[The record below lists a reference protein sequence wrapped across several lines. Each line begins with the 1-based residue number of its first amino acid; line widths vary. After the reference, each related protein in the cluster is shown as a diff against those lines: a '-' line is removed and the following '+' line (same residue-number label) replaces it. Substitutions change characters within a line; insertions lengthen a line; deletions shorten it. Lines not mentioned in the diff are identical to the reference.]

1 MPLLLTDEQTMLRD
15 TARGFIADNASL
27 RQLRK
32 LRDDNDTTG
41 FSWGLWKQFSEIGFT
56 GILIPESEGG
66 LGLGAVE
73 VGIVLEAIGYNL
85 SLSPFL
91 ATAVGAVEALK
102 AGSAAQRNQWFPAIL
117 GGDAIVTLAIDEGTK
132 HRPASIALKAERFSN
147 GFRLNGVKRFVAH
160 GHIADL
166 LIVAA
171 RTSGNPGEE
180 RGITMFAVKRDAP
193 ALTIDVERLVDASLV
208 SRIAFDGAEVGEDAV
223 IGDIDGGWEHLS
235 QLLTKVRTAAAAELL
250 GVGSGAADMTIG
262 YLKER
267 KQFGTLIGTFQAL
280 QHRAS
285 HLYAEIDVARAA
297 VLKAQ
302 QLIDVKHASADRAS
316 MVAKAIAGVAA
327 TLAVQEGVQLHGG
340 IGMTDEHNIGFFMK
354 RARVVAETFGDT
366 DFLADAL
373 ARASGY

>member
-1 MPLLLTDEQTMLRD
+1 MSLLLTDEQTMLRD
-15 TARGFIADNASL
+15 TARGFIADNASV
-27 RQLRK
+27 QHLRK
-32 LRDDNDTTG
+32 LRDTNDPTG
-41 FSWGLWKQFSEIGFT
+41 FSRDLWKQFSEIGFT
-56 GILIPESEGG
+56 GILIPETEDG

-73 VGIVLEAIGYNL
+73 AGIVLEAIGYNL
-85 SLSPFL
+85 APSPFL

-102 AGSAAQRNQWFPAIL
+102 AGSPAQRSRWFPEIL
-117 GGDAIVTLAIDEGTK
+117 AGDAIVALAIDEGTK
-132 HRPASIALKAERFSN
+132 HRPASIALKAERSKG

-171 RTSGNPGEE
+171 RTSGSAGEE
-180 RGITMFAVKRDAP
+180 HGITMFAIKPDTP
-193 ALTIDVERLVDASLV
+193 GLTIEVERLVDASLV
-208 SRIAFDGAEVGEDAV
+208 SRIAFNGTEVGEDAV
-223 IGDIDGGWEHLS
+223 IGDVDGGWENLS
-235 QLLTKVRTAAAAELL
+235 QLLTKIRTAAAAELI

-267 KQFGTLIGTFQAL
+267 SQFGALIGSFQAL

-302 QLIDVKHASADRAS
+302 QLIDAKHATAERAS
-316 MVAKAIAGVAA
+316 MVAKAVTGLAA
-327 TLAVQEGVQLHGG
+327 TLAVQEGIQMHGG
-340 IGMTDEHNIGFFMK
+340 IGMTDEHNIGFYMK
-354 RARVVAETFGDT
+354 RARVVAETYGDA

-373 ARASGY
+373 ACAAGY

>member
-27 RQLRK
+27 QHLRK
-32 LRDDNDTTG
+32 LRDTNDPTG
-41 FSWGLWKQFSEIGFT
+41 FSRDLWKQFSELGFT
-56 GILIPESEGG
+56 GILIPEAEGG

-73 VGIVLEAIGYNL
+73 AGIVLEAIGYNL
-85 SLSPFL
+85 SSSPFL
-91 ATAVGAVEALK
+91 ATAVGGVEALK
-102 AGSAAQRNQWFPAIL
+102 AGSAVQRDQWFPAIL
-117 GGDAIVTLAIDEGTK
+117 GGDAIVALAIDEGTK
-132 HRPASIALKAERFSN
+132 HRPASIALKAERSGN

-171 RTSGNPGEE
+171 RTSGEPGEE
-180 RGITMFAVKRDAP
+180 RGITMFAVKPDTA
-193 ALTIDVERLVDASLV
+193 ALTIGVERLVDSSLA

-223 IGDIDGGWEHLS
+223 IGDIDGGWELLS
-235 QLLTKVRTAAAAELL
+235 QLLAVVRTAAAVELI
-250 GVGSGAADMTIG
+250 GVASGAADMTVG

-267 KQFGTLIGTFQAL
+267 KQFGALIGSFQAL
-280 QHRAS
+280 QHRAA

-302 QLIDVKHASADRAS
+302 QLIDAKHASADRAA
-316 MVAKAIAGVAA
+316 MVAKAAAGLAA

-340 IGMTDEHNIGFFMK
+340 IGMTDEHNIGFYMK
-354 RARVVAETFGDT
+354 HARVVAEAFGDT
-366 DFLADAL
+366 DCLADAL
-373 ARASGY
+373 ARVSGY